1 MARFKARDIV
11 FIRGRNLAVVTGKI
25 IEGSFRVGDCVQIP
39 QPPDNHLSNCVV
51 GIEFFTVLGDS
62 GVIGLAFAC
71 NSEAEKAA
79 WKQLDLHDKEIE
91 NIECS

>member
-25 IEGSFRVGDCVQIP
+25 IEGRFKAGDCVQIP
-39 QPPDNHLSNCVV
+39 QPPNVHLSNHIV
-51 GIEFFTVLGDS
+51 GIEFFYVLGDS

-71 NSEAEKAA
+71 NTETEKTA

-91 NIECS
+91 NIECC